1 MFFEKVYVV
10 GSGSICINII
20 KSLINKNI
28 KPIALVYRE
37 HKLSSLSIFLAAG
50 KVAYEAFLDKESMI
64 RYLEGI
70 RDRALI
76 ISANNVFLFP
86 KSIVSKNNLKI
97 VNFHNALLPAHRGM
111 NAPTWE
117 IYEQDAVAGI
127 TWHIVNE
134 NIDDGDII
142 IQKSIVLDNR
152 ETAMNLIKELM
163 NLAFDAYCQIED
175 DLLNWTIKTTP
186 MPKIENRQI
195 HYAKDVPNDGRLD
208 LSWPLPKISA
218 FLRALDWG
226 CVKQFPLPIV
236 ALNSRFLTVEKY
248 KISEDFRIE
257 LYTDAGVILIDDSGY
272 DISAVSD

>member
-50 KVAYEAFLDKESMI
+50 KIAYEVFSDKESI
-64 RYLEGI
+64 SRYLEGI
-70 RDRALI
+70 KDRALV

-86 KSIVSKNNLKI
+86 KSVVSKNNLKI

-111 NAPTWE
+111 NAPTWV
-117 IYEQDAVAGI
+117 IYEQDKIAGI
-127 TWHIVNE
+127 TWHLVNE

-152 ETAMNLIKELM
+152 ETAMNLIKKLM
-163 NLAFDAYCQIED
+163 NLAFDAYKQIEN
-175 DLLNWTIKTTP
+175 DLLDWSVKATP
-186 MPKIENRQI
+186 MPKVDVYQI
-195 HYAKDVPNDGRLD
+195 HYSKDVPNDGKLD
-208 LSWPLPKISA
+208 LSWSLSKMSA
-218 FLRALDWG
+218 FLRALDWR
-226 CVKQFPLPIV
+226 CVEQFVKPVVEINNKQLII
-236 ALNSRFLTVEKY
+236 EKY
-248 KISEDFRIE
+248 KIMKDEQID
-257 LYTDAGVILIDDSGY
+257 LLTNAGVVVINNEGFTLTD
-272 DISAVSD
+272 